1 MILKNTIKHSVIMP
15 LHGLHYDHPSAKSSE
30 YNLNIIKEE
39 KKEVNLRR
47 AQAWMRRVQP
57 EDSE

>member
-1 MILKNTIKHSVIMP
+1 MP
-15 LHGLHYDHPSAKSSE
+15 MHDHPSANSSE

-39 KKEVNLRR
+39 SKEVNLHR
-47 AQAWMRRVQP
+47 AQAWMGRVQP